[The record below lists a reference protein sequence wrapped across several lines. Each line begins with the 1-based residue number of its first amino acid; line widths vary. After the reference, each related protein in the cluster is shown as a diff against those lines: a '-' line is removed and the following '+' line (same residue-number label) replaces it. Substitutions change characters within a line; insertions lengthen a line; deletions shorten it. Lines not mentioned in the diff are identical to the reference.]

1 MIVAILVATNIIYIS
16 SSPEALQMAINI
28 IPQLRCQAQPCS
40 HPNPILKI
48 ANSIG
53 SMELL

>member
-1 MIVAILVATNIIYIS
+1 METKHPVIVLLV
-16 SSPEALQMAINI
+16 
-28 IPQLRCQAQPCS
+28 QPCS